1 VSDGFYVA
9 MSAQLAMEARLEAIA
24 NNIANVNTTGYR
36 ASGIRFETTM
46 AEVGG
51 EQVAYT
57 SRGETYIIRQQG
69 PINYT
74 GNSLDVAVD
83 GEGWFALQ
91 TPSGMAYS
99 RDGRFHLTDLGEL
112 VSTNGYPVL
121 DIGGSPLTLDP
132 TAGPVEIGENGAITQ
147 AGKQVGSIGVFLI
160 PADAKLTRYDNSAVI
175 SDRTADPVEDPTANS
190 VRQGYVE
197 GSNVNPIVEMTRLIE
212 ASRAF
217 EQATAALDQADQ
229 MSRQAVETLAPA

>member
-1 VSDGFYVA
+1 
-9 MSAQLAMEARLEAIA
+9 
-24 NNIANVNTTGYR
+24 
-36 ASGIRFETTM
+36 M

>member
-1 VSDGFYVA
+1 MSDGFYVA

-24 NNIANVNTTGYR
+24 NNIANVNTSGYR

-112 VSTNGYPVL
+112 ESTNGYPVL

-175 SDRTADPVEDPTANS
+175 SDRPADPVEDPTANS

>member
-175 SDRTADPVEDPTANS
+175 SDRPADPVEDPTANS